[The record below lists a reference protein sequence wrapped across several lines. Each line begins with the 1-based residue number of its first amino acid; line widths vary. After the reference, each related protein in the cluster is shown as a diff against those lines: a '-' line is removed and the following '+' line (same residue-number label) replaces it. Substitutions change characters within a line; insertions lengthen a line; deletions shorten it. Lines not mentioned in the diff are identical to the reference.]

1 VNENM
6 WKHRIGWVR
15 ALLKAEFVAPALI
28 TVLFVA
34 IPHAHAA
41 DVPLPRSTPEA
52 QGISSQAILDFVEAA
67 DNNVNTMHS
76 FMIVRHGYVIAQGWW
91 KPEAADKPHVLKK
104 ENGMTSS

>member
-1 VNENM
+1 M
-6 WKHRIGWVR
+6 KRRLLSSTGI
-15 ALLKAEFVAPALI
+15 ALLLAALPN
-28 TVLFVA
+28 A
-34 IPHAHAA
+34 RAA
-41 DVPLPRSTPEA
+41 AQSLPRSTPEA